1 MAVMREENLKIEQD
15 IRTPFRQKMR
25 AYRFFLGLIWRSN
38 RGLAFF
44 RFSLLVAGSFLQ
56 PLEVYVFSLLISAIT
71 SGRMEN
77 APLYLLIVIASY
89 GSRRL
94 VNEATYSKVMDWF
107 ERSTGFATQ
116 FAIFDHISKLDPEVL
131 ERKKIRRSLDF
142 IRDELWRLN
151 RLPDRTEW
159 FIRSV
164 LKLVFSLGLA
174 LVAPWWVTALV
185 MFDALIQAANYW
197 AESQSDLWAATW
209 NSLEGRRFEYARYI
223 FMMGKEFR
231 EMKLLGAAE
240 TFLGRVKLATRN
252 IVARFKLA
260 ALRSLRNRLL
270 LGVLH
275 VAAYA
280 IVLTVLGG
288 RAFQGPEAL
297 AVLYIAIN
305 LFGLLGEALNGIS
318 SSVSQLSSDL
328 GILVHV
334 YDLFQVATEDDSGS
348 RLPEQPLEIVFQDV
362 AYRYPEAERDA
373 LSKLNLTIRENEHL
387 AVVGENGAGKSTFL
401 RLLSGLDQPTSGQIL
416 VNGKPL
422 SAYRKSEWRRAFH
435 LMLQNANLFQDFVR
449 ENLTYGAPRKKT
461 RRAFGLEQGVKISG
475 ADSVIRDLPEGLGT
489 FLGHW
494 VAPPEVVAHQVS
506 GGQEQKLLIARTLI
520 HGGRIIGFDE
530 PTSAM
535 DALAETSFFD
545 RLNQA
550 MQGRGLIFISHRFST
565 VRRAPR
571 ILVFEQGRLVDQ
583 GSHDEL
589 ITRHGKYAELYNE
602 QAKWY
607 A

>member
-1 MAVMREENLKIEQD
+1 MQVENQKIKQD
-15 IRTPFRQKMR
+15 MQVPFRQKMR

-44 RFSLLVAGSFLQ
+44 RFVLLVAGSFLQ

-71 SGRMEN
+71 SGRMEH
-77 APLYLLIVIASY
+77 APLYILIVIASY
-89 GSRRL
+89 GCRRL
-94 VNEATYSKVMDWF
+94 VNDATYSKVMDWF

-142 IRDELWRLN
+142 IREELWRLN

-240 TFLGRVKLATRN
+240 AFLGRVKLATRN
-252 IVARFKLA
+252 IVARFKIA
-260 ALRSLRNRLL
+260 AMRSLRNRLL

-280 IVLTVLGG
+280 IVLVVLGG

-297 AVLYIAIN
+297 AVLYVSIN

-318 SSVSQLSSDL
+318 GSVSQLSSDL

-334 YDLFQVATEDDSGS
+334 YNLFQVAAEDESGS
-348 RLPEQPLEIVFQDV
+348 RLPKQPLEIVFRDV
-362 AYRYPEAERDA
+362 SYRYPEAERDA
-373 LSKLNLTIRENEHL
+373 LSKINLTIRENEHL
-387 AVVGENGAGKSTFL
+387 AIVGENGAGKSTFL

-416 VNGKPL
+416 VNGKLL

-461 RRAFGLEQGVKISG
+461 SRAFGLEQGVKISG
-475 ADSVIRDLPEGLGT
+475 ADSVIHDLPEGLGT

-545 RLNQA
+545 RLNQV